1 MNTQERRL
9 ALVLWLVLLALVPG
23 MDVQADS
30 PVPLSFGIFP
40 RWNAQITVRDFK
52 PLAQV
57 LGHTLGRDIRIETD
71 KDFDAFM
78 RRVLAREFDLVHLN
92 QLQYLRA
99 HEAAGYQALAKMCE
113 DGECTIRAAIIVRA
127 DSGISRPGDL
137 RGRTV
142 AFGDPG
148 AMVSRILAQAVL
160 QQSGLRPGEYRAI
173 FARNPPNALLAMY
186 NGMADAV
193 GISPSVLDHPE
204 ITKRADTK
212 SLRVIAESQPI
223 PHLPIAVRGDLPA
236 TVKQHIL
243 QALTTLAE
251 QPGGGEAL
259 RQLDIDRFAPADD
272 AEYQAIRGLLDR
284 EGGGEGSGEGS

>member
-1 MNTQERRL
+1 MNTQQRRL

-23 MDVQADS
+23 MDIQADS
-30 PVPLSFGIFP
+30 AAPLSFGVFP

-57 LGHTLGRDIRIETD
+57 LGHALGREIRIETD

-99 HEAAGYQALAKMCE
+99 HQTAGYQALAKMCE

-127 DSGISRPGDL
+127 DSGISRPADL
-137 RGRTV
+137 GGRTI

-148 AMVSRILAQAVL
+148 AVVSRVLVQAVL
-160 QQSGLRPGEYRAI
+160 QQSGLRPGEYRVI
-173 FARNPPNALLAMY
+173 FARNPPNALLAVY
-186 NGMADAV
+186 NAMADAAGV
-193 GISPSVLDHPE
+193 SPSVLHHPE
-204 ITKRADTK
+204 ITKRADTRR
-212 SLRVIAESQPI
+212 LRVIAESQPI
-223 PHLPIAVRGDLPA
+223 PHLPIAVRGDLPT

-243 QALTTLAE
+243 QALIMLAA
-251 QPGGGEAL
+251 QPDGGEAL
-259 RQLDIDRFAPADD
+259 RRLGIDRFAPAGD
-272 AEYQAIRGLLDR
+272 AEYQAIRRLLDKE
-284 EGGGEGSGEGS
+284 EGGGEGS